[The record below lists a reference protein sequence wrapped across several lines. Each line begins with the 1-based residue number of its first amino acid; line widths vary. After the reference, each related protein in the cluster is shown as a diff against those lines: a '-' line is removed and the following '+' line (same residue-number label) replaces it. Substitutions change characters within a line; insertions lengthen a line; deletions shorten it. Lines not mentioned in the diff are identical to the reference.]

1 MLFFSQC
8 CGYDLV
14 NRYAGKLQPLA
25 TPHYG
30 AEGCEG
36 SKYANRCTMH
46 TATGC
51 AAAATRPVGHTRK
64 QRCCEPST
72 STLRT
77 DAFASR
83 HSMRL

>member
-46 TATGC
+46 TATVFD
-51 AAAATRPVGHTRK
+51 ATRYR
-64 QRCCEPST
+64 R
-72 STLRT
+72 LLNRT
-77 DAFASR
+77 IVA
-83 HSMRL
+83 